1 MTDPAPTLA
10 RRLGSTAH
18 RSVLLHRAAALG
30 LTNVAAFAALA
41 ARRGLRYY
49 AGPDQEPGPSPDL
62 AAFGDAELAIAL
74 LHPAL
79 PWEPHRIRL
88 GAAVLAAAGVDPRY
102 LARLAAQERCEAV
115 VRHIAEAGAQC
126 EPENDFWPRLL
137 AALGPTA
144 PVPPGVLPHPTRFV
158 AATGYSP
165 TGQRGWSAAWIR
177 PQSTPAAA

>member
-1 MTDPAPTLA
+1 MADTAPTLA
-10 RRLGSTAH
+10 HRLGSAPH

-30 LTNVAAFAALA
+30 LTSVAAFAALA
-41 ARRGLRYY
+41 AHRGLRYY
-49 AGPDQEPGPSPDL
+49 SAPGREPWPAPEP
-62 AAFGDAELAIAL
+62 AAFSNAELAVAL

-88 GAAVLAAAGVDPRY
+88 GAAVLAADGVDPQH
-102 LARLAAQERCEAV
+102 LARFATQERCEAV
-115 VRHIAEAGAQC
+115 VRHIAQAGADF
-126 EPENDFWPRLL
+126 EPDNDFWPRLL